1 MTLFEMIYTMFIG
14 PLKLIFEIVFDVANG
29 FTGNPG
35 LSIVFLSLVMNV
47 LVLPLYRRADAMQEQ
62 ARNMDEKLRDGVAH
76 IKKTFSG
83 DEKMLILQTYYRQ
96 NHYKPTDALK
106 GSISLLL
113 EIPFFIAAYQFLS
126 NLGSLRGISLG
137 PIHDLSAPD
146 EMLVISGLT
155 INILPII
162 MTGINVISSCIYLKG
177 FPLKTKI
184 QLYGMAFFFLVFLYH
199 SPSGLVFYWTLNNL
213 FSLVKTIFYKLKNPK
228 RVLSVLMAVIGVP
241 LFIYAVGFYQSILLE
256 KKVFLI
262 LVAILFE
269 IPIVWGYLK
278 PKTKLSGMV
287 HVSPNRS
294 MFMIASC
301 FLTILVG
308 VLIPSTLIADSPQE
322 FVDIAYFHH
331 PIWYIVRSAIMAAGT
346 FLIWMRVFYWL
357 ASSGG
362 KVFFDIFVW
371 ILCGIMLI
379 DYMFFGKNLGIISST
394 LRYEN
399 GMLFSRKECLINGGV
414 LVVLA
419 VVLYLVQC
427 KWHRVV
433 SAVLLTASI
442 TIGIMSAGHFI
453 TIKSSVNKITAA
465 DSQTNTVFELS
476 TRGKNVV
483 VIMLDRAMGEY
494 IPYIINEKPE
504 LCEQFAGFTYYSN
517 VISFGGYTNFG
528 APGLLGGYEYTPVE
542 MNRRA
547 DEPLVV
553 KHNEAVKVMP
563 VLFANHGYD
572 VTVCDP
578 TYANYQWIPDLSI
591 FNEYPEINTYITKG
605 KFSTPELKQQVI
617 DHNNR
622 NFFCFSIM
630 KTMPLMLQPSIYS
643 LGTYNQP
650 EHYLGQIMQ
659 GGSKA
664 KGMSSAFMEPYNVL
678 CNLSDMA
685 KVTDDNKN
693 TFLFL
698 SNDTTHEPML
708 LQEPEYK
715 PAQYVDNTEYDIK
728 NTQKCTVNGETM
740 KIENE
745 EQMIH
750 YHANMAALLRLG
762 EWFDNLKQKN
772 VYNNTKI
779 ILVSDH
785 GRDLKHFDQLL
796 HDASDLLKNVE
807 MYYPLLMV
815 KDFNSTEFTISDEFM
830 TNADV
835 PVLATDG
842 LIEDPENPFTGNPIT
857 SVEKKAHDQYII
869 MSSDWEVGVNN
880 GNTFLPARWARVKD
894 NIWDKEN
901 WEFYDENIVLD
912 EYQFPDTHLDER

>member
-14 PLKLIFEIVFDVANG
+14 PLKLIFEIVFDIANG

-62 ARNMDEKLRDGVAH
+62 ARDMDEKLRDGVAH
-76 IKKTFSG
+76 IKKAFSG

-106 GSISLLL
+106 GSVSLLL

-137 PIHDLSAPD
+137 PIRDLSAPD
-146 EMLVISGLT
+146 EMLVIGGLT

-162 MTGINVISSCIYLKG
+162 MTAINDISSCIYLKG

-199 SPSGLVFYWTLNNL
+199 SPSGLVFYWTLNNI
-213 FSLVKTIFYKLKNPK
+213 FSLVKTIFYKLENPK

-241 LFIYAVGFYQSILLE
+241 LFIYAVGFYQSTLLE

-262 LVAILFE
+262 LAAILFE

-278 PKTKLSGMV
+278 PKIKLSAMINV
-287 HVSPNRS
+287 NPNHS
-294 MFMIASC
+294 MFIMAC
-301 FLTILVG
+301 FFLTILVG
-308 VLIPSTLIADSPQE
+308 ILIPSTLIADSPQE

-394 LRYEN
+394 LQYEN
-399 GMLFSRKECLINGGV
+399 GMSFSGKECLINGGV

-419 VVLYLVQC
+419 VVLYLIQF

-442 TIGIMSAGHFI
+442 TIGIMSIGHFI
-453 TIKSSVNKITAA
+453 TIKSSVNKITTA
-465 DSQTNTVFELS
+465 DSQTNAVFELS
-476 TRGKNVV
+476 TKGKNVV

-494 IPYIINEKPE
+494 IPYIMNEKPE

-517 VISFGGYTNFG
+517 VISFGGFTNFG
-528 APGLLGGYEYTPVE
+528 VPALLGGYEYTPIE

-553 KHNEAVKVMP
+553 KHNEALKVMP

-578 TYANYQWIPDLSI
+578 TYANYQWIPDLSV

-605 KFSTPELKQQVI
+605 KFSTLESKQQII

-650 EHYLGQIMQ
+650 EHYLGQIIQ
-659 GGSKA
+659 EGSRA
-664 KGMSSAFMEPYNVL
+664 KGINAAFMEPYSVL
-678 CNLSDMA
+678 CSLSDMA

-715 PAQYVDNTEYDIK
+715 PAQYVDNMEYDIK
-728 NTQKCTVNGETM
+728 NTQRFTVNGEIM
-740 KIENE
+740 KMENE

-750 YHANMAALLRLG
+750 YHANMAALLKLG
-762 EWFDNLKQKN
+762 EWFDDLKQKN

-785 GRDLKHFDQLL
+785 GRDLKHFDKLL
-796 HDASDLLKNVE
+796 HDDSDLLKNVE
-807 MYYPLLMV
+807 TYYPLLMV

-842 LIEDPENPFTGNPIT
+842 LIEEPRNPFTGNLIT
-857 SVEKKAHDQYII
+857 NVEKKAHDQYII
-869 MSSDWEVGVNN
+869 MSPEWVVSVNN
-880 GNTFLPARWARVKD
+880 GNTFLPSGWAKVKD
-894 NIWDKEN
+894 DIWDKEN

-912 EYQFPDTHLDER
+912 EYQFPNKD